1 MEKLLSSLLSHKD
14 NRLRLFDM
22 GRRVSKLSTDVFA
35 KVEQNLVPYPMPF
48 LHHAWIGMLMWN
60 PKKKDENLIWFLKF
74 PLDEQGFLVQA
85 ARDDIVNRLLQNALM
100 PDIDKE
106 DALKDNPFSFT
117 PDAEKMAIFHAQAAL
132 ILGQP
137 ASQYYEDVQQYL
149 SAQRPYEYW
158 ENLGLQGIADF
169 IVRLDQGTN
178 EQSLCTNFGSLP
190 TPLLLS
196 ISRLLEHS
204 QPSYPLLSTLSQYL
218 NQLLEHEECSPDMI
232 AALVRAISNT
242 TLTQARDEMIINVL
256 SSAYATHTEV
266 LLAVATR
273 NLTSLYQPEIL
284 HAFLERLAIC
294 DAGQQAFTRILSD
307 LMFLPEMRALILKAF
322 RHDGLSDALRH
333 AIGAMLGQKRSAS
346 SH

>member
-1 MEKLLSSLLSHKD
+1 MEKLLSSLLSHED

-22 GRRVSKLSTDVFA
+22 GRRVSKLSIDLFT

-100 PDIDKE
+100 PNINKE

-149 SAQRPYEYW
+149 SAQRPHEYW

-178 EQSLCTNFGSLP
+178 ELCLCTNLDKLP
-190 TPLLLS
+190 PPLMQS

-204 QPSYPLLSTLSQYL
+204 QPSYTLLGALSRHL
-218 NQLLEHEECSPDMI
+218 SGLLEQESSSVDLI

-242 TLTQARDEMIINVL
+242 TLTQPRDELIVKVL
-256 SSAYATHTEV
+256 SSPYAIKTEV
-266 LLAVATR
+266 LLAIATR

-284 HAFLERLAIC
+284 QVFLEKLAIC
-294 DAGQQAFTRILSD
+294 EAGQQAFTRILSD

-322 RHDGLSDALRH
+322 RHNEQSDALRQ
-333 AIGAMLGQKRSAS
+333 AIGAMLGQQRSAS
-346 SH
+346 H

>member
-1 MEKLLSSLLSHKD
+1 MEKLLSSLLSHED

-22 GRRVSKLSTDVFA
+22 GRRVSKLSTDLFT

-100 PDIDKE
+100 PDINKE

-149 SAQRPYEYW
+149 SAQRPHEYW

-178 EQSLCTNFGSLP
+178 EQCLCTNFDKLP
-190 TPLLLS
+190 PPLMQS

-204 QPSYPLLSTLSQYL
+204 QPSYTLLGALSRYL
-218 NQLLEHEECSPDMI
+218 GGLLEQESSSADLI

-242 TLTQARDEMIINVL
+242 TLTQPRDELIVKVL
-256 SSAYATHTEV
+256 SSPYAIKTEV
-266 LLAVATR
+266 LLAIATR

-284 HAFLERLAIC
+284 QDFLEKLAIC

-322 RHDGLSDALRH
+322 RSNEQSDALRQ
-333 AIGAMLGQKRSAS
+333 AIGVMLGQQRSAS
-346 SH
+346 H